1 MGLIHVL
8 PDLLVNRIAA
18 GEVIERPASVV
29 KELLENSIDAEATR
43 IEVAIE
49 DGGRRLVRVTDN
61 GTGMGEDDVAL
72 AVVPHATSK
81 IEREEDLFA
90 IGTMG
95 FRGEALASIAAVSDL
110 RLVSRRADSD
120 AGHEIRACGDKV
132 EGPKAAGAPVGTTV
146 EVRDL
151 FFNVPARRKFL
162 RTAQTE
168 FGHIVEQVARVALA
182 HPRVEFRLTHDGRE
196 IHRLPPTESLR
207 ERISDFYGAEL
218 AEALIPIQ
226 RTERGAVLTGLVSP
240 PAQSRSTNRW
250 EYTFLNGRFIRDK
263 FIAHA
268 VREAYRGLIDPQR
281 HPVTF
286 LMLRIEPADV
296 DVNVH
301 PTKIEV
307 RWRDSNL
314 IHSLVLAAMRDTF
327 LQHDLTPPLATPAP
341 RDEDAEQRRQKIR
354 QAMADFFKSHQ
365 PPANQGSLPFAG
377 SRPSAG
383 GAASGRDPSMRVPDP
398 GFPVRG
404 SGAFV
409 ARAKEDAEK
418 RSRAEAQSTTS
429 ACPPV
434 RVSPRSSSSA
444 QSEIRGPQSA
454 PPDPDA
460 ADLAAAFRADRVLQ
474 IHASYLVA
482 ETPEGMVIIDQH
494 ALHERIMY
502 EQLHD
507 QLSRGPLESQRLLL
521 PETVEISPEQMGVL
535 EVHADLLRRL
545 GLELTAF
552 GPGTVAVHACPSLLR
567 GPSVPGFVRDLIEK
581 LSQQSGRSEPEAMLQ
596 EILAMTAC
604 KAAIKAG
611 DPLSPEEIVAL
622 LAQAERVEKSTNCPH
637 GRPTSLRLTVADLER
652 QFKRT

>member
-1 MGLIHVL
+1 
-8 PDLLVNRIAA
+8 
-18 GEVIERPASVV
+18 
-29 KELLENSIDAEATR
+29 
-43 IEVAIE
+43 
-49 DGGRRLVRVTDN
+49 
-61 GTGMGEDDVAL
+61 
-72 AVVPHATSK
+72 
-81 IEREEDLFA
+81 
-90 IGTMG
+90 
-95 FRGEALASIAAVSDL
+95 
-110 RLVSRRADSD
+110 LVSRRADSD
-120 AGHEIRACGDKV
+120 AAYEIRACGDRID
-132 EGPKAAGAPVGTTV
+132 GPKAAGAPVGTTV
-146 EVRDL
+146 EVRQL

-182 HPRVEFRLTHDGRE
+182 HPRVEFRVMHDGRE
-196 IHRLPPTESLR
+196 VHRLPPSESLR
-207 ERISDFYGAEL
+207 ERISDFYGDEL

-226 RTERGAVLTGLVSP
+226 RTERGVVLTGLVSP

-286 LMLRIEPADV
+286 LMLRIDPADV

-314 IHSLVLAAMRDTF
+314 IHSLVLTAMRDTF
-327 LQHDLTPPLATPAP
+327 LQHDLTPPLALSWP

-354 QAMADFFKSHQ
+354 QAMADFFKSRQ
-365 PPANQGSLPFAG
+365 PPANQGSLPFGG
-377 SRPSAG
+377 SRGPSA
-383 GAASGRDPSMRVPDP
+383 GAASGCDP
-398 GFPVRG
+398 GTRASRSAFAVPGSTPPAAGFAGERSGSSRPENHGDESRG
-404 SGAFV
+404 SYGAL
-409 ARAKEDAEK
+409 
-418 RSRAEAQSTTS
+418 
-429 ACPPV
+429 
-434 RVSPRSSSSA
+434 
-444 QSEIRGPQSA
+444 QSA
-454 PPDPDA
+454 PPDVRRPITTGPASIPQSEIRNPQSPAAEPDDA
-460 ADLAAAFRADRVLQ
+460 ALRAAFRADRVLQ
-474 IHASYLVA
+474 VHASYLVA

-507 QLSRGPLESQRLLL
+507 QISRGPLESQRLLL
-521 PETVEISPEQMGVL
+521 PETVEISPEQMAVL